1 MTLFPSFSFINFPGY
16 VDRRFRESE
25 LKSDLFKSCGTGH
38 EEIPA
43 RLSNTLFSLWNNY
56 HTKLPTEYF
65 STQLINTGEYLYK
78 VKEYSVAKQHC
89 YGYHLKLLKER
100 SPSED
105 YSSVYFSSGF
115 ANADKVKETCQ
126 AIFGNGLCTLKIL
139 EESDP
144 HMNSVETVT
153 DLLQVLD
160 DFRSLTQHLI
170 PHERYC
176 WLVFNGTVHMY
187 KIGKLLVDRGHTAQ
201 TLQYMVWCCVCMEN
215 VIPLMTLK
223 FLSWRGTLYS
233 AVCQCYLDLNQT
245 QAAEMFSRRALQKV
259 HQLAKVEEQSMSE
272 ATPESEAI
280 FREVTVK
287 LSTII
292 FKRVVFE
299 SRRPKKVV
307 HRPKTRQN
315 LKELQLLPF
324 PRTATEK
331 LVTDMFDGGA
341 SQFLAILEALSDSS
355 RRICMSA
362 PPKPDMTEGGDSLMD
377 VWGELILGIFL
388 INLPTNIIECYTSKE
403 YFSNYLFQIIA

>member
-1 MTLFPSFSFINFPGY
+1 MDSISGY
-16 VDRRFRESE
+16 VDRRYKEFELNKTNLTKDESTPDE
-25 LKSDLFKSCGTGH
+25 S
-38 EEIPA
+38 PA

-56 HTKLPTEYF
+56 SGKLPYEYF
-65 STQLINTGEYLYK
+65 SSQLISTGDYLYK
-78 VKEYSVAKQHC
+78 VREYSVSKQHC
-89 YGYHLKLLKER
+89 YGYYLRLLKER
-100 SPSED
+100 SASEE
-105 YSSVYFSSGF
+105 YSSVYFPFGF
-115 ANADKVKETCQ
+115 ANTEKVKETCQ

-139 EESDP
+139 EETDP
-144 HMNSVETVT
+144 HMNAEETVV
-153 DLLQVLD
+153 DLLKVMD

-187 KIGKLLVDRGHTAQ
+187 QIGKLLVDRGHTAQ
-201 TLQYMVWCCVCMEN
+201 TLQYMVWCCVCMES

-245 QAAEMFSRRALQKV
+245 HAAEMFSRRALQKI

-272 ATPESEAI
+272 ATPQSEAI
-280 FREVTVK
+280 FREVTMK
-287 LSTII
+287 LSAII

-324 PRTATEK
+324 PRTASEK
-331 LVTDMFDGGA
+331 LVTDMFEGGA
-341 SQFLAILEALSDSS
+341 SQFLALLEALSDPS
-355 RRICMSA
+355 RRICLSA
-362 PPKPDMTEGGDSLMD
+362 HPKPDTTEGGDSLMD
-377 VWGELILGIFL
+377 VWGELIL
-388 INLPTNIIECYTSKE
+388 C
-403 YFSNYLFQIIA
+403 